1 MSLQQ
6 NLKEIAGKIPAGVT
20 LIAVSKTQPA
30 EKISELYAAGH
41 RIFGENRAQEL
52 ASKYDVLPKDI
63 QWHMIGHLQTNKIKY
78 IAPFVHLI
86 HSVDSEKLLAEINR
100 QGSKLGRII
109 PCLLQVHIA
118 EEETKFGFS
127 PDEVEHFLAS
137 PGLEEMKNVTVRGLM
152 AMATFTS
159 DEEQVRREF
168 RMLRSLFEKLKAGA
182 LPPGAAMEE
191 LSIGMSGDFQIA
203 IDEGSTMVRVGTA
216 IFGERI
222 KPENK

>member
-30 EKISELYAAGH
+30 ENISELYAAGH
-41 RIFGENRAQEL
+41 RVFGENRAQEL
-52 ASKYDVLPKDI
+52 AMKYDVLPKDI

-100 QGSKLGRII
+100 QASRLGRII

-127 PDEVEHFLAS
+127 PDEVRQFLAS
-137 PGLEEMKNVTVRGLM
+137 PGLDEMKNVTVRGLM
-152 AMATFTS
+152 GMATFTS

-168 RMLRSLFEKLKAGA
+168 RMLRLLFEKLKGSA
-182 LPPGAAMEE
+182 LPPGVTMQE

-203 IDEGSTMVRVGTA
+203 IEEGSTMVRVGTA

-222 KPENK
+222 KPQNK